1 MKCFMN
7 ARDFVCI
14 SASPLPRESLTQLS
28 DLLEKGE
35 QSLFF
40 TSSGRMPANID
51 REIQE
56 ENLQFL
62 QNRDVYSEDY
72 YRFIFELCDTNARSV

>member
-1 MKCFMN
+1 MYFCF
-7 ARDFVCI
+7 
-14 SASPLPRESLTQLS
+14 SGSPLPRESLTQLS

-40 TSSGRMPANID
+40 TSSRMPANIE

-72 YRFIFELCDTNARSV
+72 YRSESQQYFLQVK

>member
-1 MKCFMN
+1 MN
-7 ARDFVCI
+7 VRDFFCI
-14 SASPLPRESLTQLS
+14 AASPLPRESLTQLS

-72 YRFIFELCDTNARSV
+72 YRFIFELCDTNARSVSIL